1 MLLKDFNAWQC
12 MNKRNP
18 KLRSD
23 IYFKLAHYIYVSSTD
38 GLIITIQAL
47 LNSQETSDPE
57 FEERSDCGQA
67 SESTTFIQLDRVYK
81 FDQTAKEKVAQS
93 M

>member
-38 GLIITIQAL
+38 GLIVTIQAL
-47 LNSQETSDPE
+47 SIKICRRKVILNLQND
-57 FEERSDCGQA
+57 
-67 SESTTFIQLDRVYK
+67 I
-81 FDQTAKEKVAQS
+81 
-93 M
+93 